1 MERGW
6 GEAQIKQTMPT
17 LPQAIYRCTQQALYS
32 IANTIYANC
41 KIKLAQF
48 AAYKAK
54 YTVVYVDALIAAV
67 TAAKNIPDE
76 EMRNSAY
83 ETLRVDLV
91 PLNDTCKEN
100 FQLLKGYIN
109 DSYVE
114 AQWKNKYE
122 AAGQTMYN
130 GASGENWE
138 MTVGMNT
145 AMKLFVSAEA
155 AVLAVNLDGD
165 PNMPAAF
172 ALKITSDSNAFD
184 LKYDAFKLARQTADE
199 TAAKITA
206 NNNVYTK
213 LMTVC
218 DDGQRIFANDEATRK
233 MFVFEAVKLIVSP
246 PGTAGLK
253 VTVKKASDNS
263 LVQGATVTI
272 QAAGGVPISLI
283 TDAEGVVIFPNLDPS
298 DYNGT
303 VTSPAGNAT
312 FVKEVNTGTQARKEV
327 FVS

>member
-1 MERGW
+1 M
-6 GEAQIKQTMPT
+6 ANN

-41 KIKLAQF
+41 KTKLAQF

-54 YTVVYVDALIAAV
+54 YTVLYVDGLIAAV

-76 EMRNSAY
+76 EMRNSAF
-83 ETLRVDLV
+83 ETLRVELV

-114 AQWKNKYE
+114 EQHKNKYE
-122 AAGQTMYN
+122 AAGLTMYN

-145 AMKLFVSAEA
+145 AMKNFTGAEG

-165 PNMPAAF
+165 PNMPPAF
-172 ALKITSDSNAFD
+172 AVKIKTDSDAFD

-218 DDGQRIFANDEATRK
+218 DDGQRIFANDEATKK
-233 MFVFEAVKLIVSP
+233 MFVFETVKALISP
-246 PGTAGLK
+246 PGSAGLK
-253 VTVKKASDNS
+253 VTVKKSSDNS

-272 QAAGGVPISLI
+272 QAAGGVPVSVL
-283 TDAEGVVIFPNLDPS
+283 TDADGVALFKNLDPS

-327 FVS
+327 FIS